1 MVIAVHTS
9 AEVVL
14 AAMRTAARM
23 WWAIWRDMAPKAASS
38 LSSQRA
44 MSWAVTGGGSRTDSG
59 SRDRAVHDPPEV
71 LALQPEFHLID
82 PNVIVGPIE
91 DGDGG
96 FNIVGGGG
104 RHVGC
109 WVSKKE
115 ARQHEIFP

>member
-1 MVIAVHTS
+1 MAVHTN

-14 AAMRTAARM
+14 AAMRTAARI
-23 WWAIWRDMAPKAASS
+23 WWAILKDMAPKAALS

-44 MSWAVTGGGSRTDSG
+44 TSWAVTGGGSRTYSG
-59 SRDRAVHDPPEV
+59 LQDRAVHNPPEV
-71 LALQPEFHLID
+71 LALQPELHLID

-91 DGDGG
+91 DGGGG

-104 RHVGC
+104 RHFSC

-115 ARQHEIFP
+115 ARQHKIFP